1 MAKSHIPHQHSYSF
15 YKHLY
20 YNYSPKHPAT
30 MAPATWTE
38 LLEGNRVY
46 AETQHKPAAL
56 LGQPGFE
63 IPSVMI
69 FTCIDF
75 RASAEAFLGMKGD
88 EAFVVRNP
96 GGRITTGIQS
106 LLFVDTLTGGQA
118 LKDIVIIHHFDCGC
132 THITDDVIKDA
143 LKAKSPELGAEIDK
157 MAFGTYSAKNVQ
169 QHINNIET
177 DIKFLKDS
185 PLVREELKERVHAYI
200 FDLQS
205 GKLVA
210 VPINN

>member
-1 MAKSHIPHQHSYSF
+1 
-15 YKHLY
+15 
-20 YNYSPKHPAT
+20 
-30 MAPATWTE
+30 MAPPTWTE
-38 LLEGNRVY
+38 LLERNSVY
-46 AETQHKPAAL
+46 AETKHKPHIY

-157 MAFGTYSAKNVQ
+157 MAFGTYSAKTMQ
-169 QHINNIET
+169 QHINNIQT

-185 PLVREELKERVHAYI
+185 PLVREELKERVRAYI

-210 VPINN
+210 VPNNN

>member
-1 MAKSHIPHQHSYSF
+1 
-15 YKHLY
+15 
-20 YNYSPKHPAT
+20 
-30 MAPATWTE
+30 MAPTWTE
-38 LLEGNRVY
+38 LLERNRVY
-46 AETQHKPAAL
+46 AETQHKPHIL
-56 LGQPGFE
+56 LGQPGFD

-75 RASAEAFLGMKGD
+75 RASAEAFLGMKGH
-88 EAFVVRNP
+88 EAFVVRIP
-96 GGRITTGIQS
+96 GGRITTSLQS

-118 LKDIVIIHHFDCGC
+118 IKDVVIIHHFDCGC
-132 THITDDVIKDA
+132 THITDDIIKSA

-157 MAFGTYSAKNVQ
+157 MAFGTYPGKNLQ
-169 QHINNIET
+169 QHINTVET

-185 PLVREELKERVHAYI
+185 PLVREELKERVHGYV

-210 VPINN
+210 V